1 MIWTPH
7 ATVAVVVERDGRFLM
22 VEEETD
28 EGIRLNQPAGHFES
42 NESLVEAAVRE
53 TLEETAC
60 HVELEHLI
68 GIYRWPRPGT
78 DVVYLRFAFSARLIR
93 QDASRPLDHGILRA
107 LWLTRDELVAETP
120 RHRNGLVLRCID
132 DHLAGRHY
140 PLDLL
145 VHYP

>member
-7 ATVAVVVERDGRFLM
+7 VTVAVVVERDGRFLL

-28 EGIRLNQPAGHFES
+28 EGIRINQPAGHFEA

-60 HVELEHLI
+60 HVVPEHLI
-68 GIYRWPRPGT
+68 GIYRWPRPDS
-78 DVVYLRFAFSARLIR
+78 DVVYLRFAFAARFAAHDPNR
-93 QDASRPLDHGILRA
+93 TLDLGILDV
-107 LWLTRDELVAETP
+107 LWLTREELLAETP
-120 RHRNGLVLRCID
+120 RHRNGLVMRCVD
-132 DHLAGRHY
+132 DHVAGCHH

-145 VHYP
+145 VHYA

>member
-7 ATVAVVVERDGRFLM
+7 VTVAVVVAVEDRFLV

-28 EGIRLNQPAGHFES
+28 EGIRINQPAGHFEA

-60 HVELEHLI
+60 HVVPEHLI

-78 DVVYLRFAFSARLIR
+78 DVVYLRFAFAARFISHEAGL
-93 QDASRPLDHGILRA
+93 DLDHGILRA
-107 LWLTRDELVAETP
+107 LWLTRPELLAEAP
-120 RHRNGLVLRCID
+120 RHRNGLVMRCVD

-145 VHYP
+145 AHYP